1 MTDALLA
8 PQCTFEREAPGLY
21 VRSCDRTWW
30 GHEALFG
37 GYVQALALEAM
48 ALELGD
54 DSMLPSSMSIQF
66 FRPYGE
72 GDTRVEAEV
81 LRRGRSMASTRA
93 LLHSGGKLAGSAIAS
108 FGVRR
113 RVAEF
118 VAVDPP
124 PGLDRPVAV
133 DEEPHPA
140 ILGVPC
146 HQWFDF
152 FPRLGRFA
160 LGSGETF
167 VGGWVRTRRPE
178 AVDALLMCVLAD
190 LWVPAAYH
198 RWTEPAVAVS
208 ADITAH
214 FRAPVP
220 TGRGEVPAP
229 YPPGTP
235 LFVTLRT
242 SASAG
247 GFVDEDAEIWSPDG
261 VLLAQSRQQRF
272 VHS

>member
-1 MTDALLA
+1 MSDALLA
-8 PQCTFEREAPGLY
+8 PLCTFERDASGGY
-21 VRSCDRTWW
+21 VRECDRTWW

-37 GYVQALALEAM
+37 GYVQAVALEAM
-48 ALELGD
+48 ALALD
-54 DSMLPSSMSIQF
+54 DDTKLPVSMSIQF
-66 FRPYGE
+66 FRPFVDG
-72 GDTRVEAEV
+72 TLRVDAEV

-93 LLHSGGKLAGSAIAS
+93 LLHSDGKLAGSAIAS

-118 VAVDPP
+118 VAVTPP
-124 PGLDRPVAV
+124 PGFDRPVADGEV
-133 DEEPHPA
+133 PHDP

-160 LGSGETF
+160 LGSGETH

-198 RWTEPAVAVS
+198 RWSTPAVAVS

-214 FRAPVP
+214 FRAALP

-229 YPPGTP
+229 LPPGTP
-235 LFVTLRT
+235 LYVALRT
-242 SASAG
+242 AASVDG
-247 GFVDEDAEIWSPDG
+247 YVDEDAEIWSPDG
-261 VLLAQSRQQRF
+261 VLLAQGRQQRF
-272 VHS
+272 VHG